1 MNTTREYLFHQLGR
15 TGTMATKDIERMQE
29 ILLYSKQDAIDNGDK
44 ESAKWLQK
52 TYDLLSKIG
61 QSNG

>member
-1 MNTTREYLFHQLGR
+1 
-15 TGTMATKDIERMQE
+15 MATKDIERMQE